1 MRGLLLK
8 DWYLIQKYCWSLY
21 LLDVVFIALSL
32 FATDNVFIYTYPYL
46 FAGFVPMTL
55 YAYDER
61 ERWKAYAASLPVS
74 RKQYVSGKYLIGLLS
89 IAAVLLLSLVVHTA
103 AYLTVPGRMLDY
115 LLDFLSLLPVCAGM
129 GFFAPA
135 LSLPLMFRFGAEKAR
150 IAYIVILASIAS
162 MSAVFLGSGSVVD
175 VMQPVSLH
183 SGLVYGAAPV
193 LYLLSW
199 VLSMA
204 IYEKR
209 EL

>member
-8 DWYLIQKYCWSLY
+8 DWYLIKKYCWSLY
-21 LLDVVFIALSL
+21 LMDVVFIALSL
-32 FATDNVFIYTYPYL
+32 FATDSLFIYTYPYL

-61 ERWKAYAASLPVS
+61 EKWKAYAAALPVS
-74 RKQYVSGKYLIGLLS
+74 RRQYVSGKYLIGLLS

-103 AYLTVPGRMLDY
+103 VYLAAPGRILDY
-115 LLDFLSLLPVCAGM
+115 LLDFLSILPACAAM
-129 GFFAPA
+129 GFLAPA

-162 MSAVFLGSGSVVD
+162 MSAVFLGA
-175 VMQPVSLH
+175 PWNIPPAVSLPPI
-183 SGLVYGAAPV
+183 LAYAAAPV

-199 VLSMA
+199 ALSMA